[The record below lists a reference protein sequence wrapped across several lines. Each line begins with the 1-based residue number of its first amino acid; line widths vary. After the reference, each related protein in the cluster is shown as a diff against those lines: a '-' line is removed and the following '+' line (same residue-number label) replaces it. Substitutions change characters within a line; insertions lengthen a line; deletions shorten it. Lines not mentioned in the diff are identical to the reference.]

1 MNKRSGAPRKRAKP
15 AAIVKRAKP
24 AVVVDAPAAR
34 IVEPPR
40 PASLERRRREL
51 EERQAAIAHQSVA
64 EPTDR
69 SADAVNRLQNSS
81 QEVRAFI
88 ATRSAQM
95 DQRKYQLL
103 LIKDFIE
110 DPTRFGIKPADIPTS
125 TSLEEF
131 AEKRRE
137 LQYRITMMQTFLDVL
152 NEELRLLDDAE
163 TYARNNGGGDN

>member
-1 MNKRSGAPRKRAKP
+1 MNKRSRAPKRQAKQSAAVAKRTEP
-15 AAIVKRAKP
+15 AAAAPEIVAL
-24 AVVVDAPAAR
+24 
-34 IVEPPR
+34 PP
-40 PASLERRRREL
+40 PPSVERRRREL
-51 EERQAAIAHQSVA
+51 DERRMALAQPRAA
-64 EPTDR
+64 EPPGR
-69 SADAVNRLQNSS
+69 SPDPLDCSATSS

-95 DQRKYQLL
+95 EERKYQLL

-137 LQYRITMMQTFLDVL
+137 LQYRIAMMQTFLDVL
-152 NEELRLLDDAE
+152 KEELRLLDDAE
-163 TYARNNGGGDN
+163 AYARTNGDGQHG